1 MKKSLKNSIVTVL
14 AVAFALALPGQA
26 LAEPTVDLGAAEPFA
41 VLGATTVTNVPTSV
55 ITGDV
60 GLSPGTGAAIGLTC
74 GEVNGTIYDA
84 DGAYPG
90 VCEVTDPSLLTQAQ
104 NDLTAAYVDAAGRT
118 PTQTFVAGDNQ
129 LGGQT
134 LTSGVYAFGGATT
147 ANIVGTLTLSGDANS
162 VFIFQASSTLV
173 TASSSVVQLTGGA
186 QACNVFWQVGSSATL
201 GSSSTFVGTIM
212 ALTAVGL
219 DTGATMDGRALA
231 RNAAVTLDQN
241 TITNSAC
248 AVVPPTPTPTPTP
261 TTPADTLGAT
271 VDVNA
276 LAAAGEAVPKLPNA
290 GIGPAN

>member
-1 MKKSLKNSIVTVL
+1 MKNFSKSLMVT
-14 AVAFALALPGQA
+14 AVAVALTFGFPAQA

-41 VLGATTVTNVPTSV
+41 VLGGTTVTNVPTSA

-90 VCEVTDPSLLTQAQ
+90 VCEVTDPGLLTQAKS
-104 NDLTAAYVDAAGRT
+104 DLTAAYVDAAGRT

-147 ANIVGTLTLSGDANS
+147 ANLVGTLTLNGDADS

-173 TASSSVVQLTGGA
+173 TASSSVVALTGDV

-201 GSSSTFVGTIM
+201 GTNSVFVGTIM

-248 AVVPPTPTPTPTP
+248 AVVPPTPTPTPT
-261 TTPADTLGAT
+261 TPDSTLGST